1 MEETN
6 CSSSNLEETCTW
18 NVHEEDVKME
28 NTENKGKA
36 ENYQDQN
43 LVFFLF
49 NCKFIHYVSGRMAA
63 NIKEEKVS
71 IKEEMSTIKE
81 TCDVYVQEEMS
92 TVKETC
98 DVYVQEEK
106 STVEETCTI
115 YVQEERSTVE
125 ETCTIYVQE
134 ERSTVEETCTI
145 YVQEEDVKMEI
156 TKTQGCAF
164 AFKGSVWLDLVVESR
179 MQNCRENFIKSYET

>member
-1 MEETN
+1 MTENIKKELIMEETN

-81 TCDVYVQEEMS
+81 TCDVYVQEE
-92 TVKETC
+92 K
-98 DVYVQEEK
+98 
-106 STVEETCTI
+106 
-115 YVQEERSTVE
+115 STVE

-164 AFKGSVWLDLVVESR
+164 AFKGSVWLDLVVKSR

>member
-49 NCKFIHYVSGRMAA
+49 NCIFIHYVSGRMAA

-71 IKEEMSTIKE
+71 IKEEMSTVE
-81 TCDVYVQEEMS
+81 D
-92 TVKETC
+92 TC

-106 STVEETCTI
+106 
-115 YVQEERSTVE
+115 
-125 ETCTIYVQE
+125 
-134 ERSTVEETCTI
+134 STVEETCTI

>member
-1 MEETN
+1 MI
-6 CSSSNLEETCTW
+6 CIIFLIHSY
-18 NVHEEDVKME
+18 
-28 NTENKGKA
+28 KGV
-36 ENYQDQN
+36 YHVYICISD
-43 LVFFLF
+43 
-49 NCKFIHYVSGRMAA
+49 RMAE

-71 IKEEMSTIKE
+71 IKEEMSTVE
-81 TCDVYVQEEMS
+81 D
-92 TVKETC
+92 TC

-115 YVQEERSTVE
+115 YVQKERSTVE

-164 AFKGSVWLDLVVESR
+164 AFKGSVWLNLVVKSR